1 VPTKPSIP
9 TGRLLINKHDP
20 ADLAPHIS
28 VALVPEEALETRG
41 GVPVAPGPWGSQDI
55 SVDPAAARPKIE
67 NRDAN
72 TTLEPRRKRW
82 VVSQFEFLHRVVSG
96 HSRGGGFER
105 EFR

>member
-1 VPTKPSIP
+1 M
-9 TGRLLINKHDP
+9 
-20 ADLAPHIS
+20 
-28 VALVPEEALETRG
+28 ALVPEEALETRG

-96 HSRGGGFER
+96 PSPDTSRGKVAPLPDPSRGSNLLST
-105 EFR
+105 